1 MLVGVTTPKSEWE
14 SGLTKKRIA
23 LAENEVL
30 GRGDECFSTQPREG
44 KRSHRNSKTRWYRH
58 AQVTLVACM
67 IALSLWNMNLLGID
81 DEKGKQVSF
90 TTKQQRTY
98 PAGVASLK
106 VSRLSEKIPPTYP
119 GVQHDLS
126 RKPDTLALLYPP
138 GFLGGY
144 RNQVIRLISLCVHAR
159 KTNLTQL
166 LLPSLL
172 WATQLNGIGVQVQ
185 WFTIPMEWVFDVE
198 HWNLFSDNLPRLVEN
213 VANSDCWVRG
223 TNESRNQPLNPL
235 QRGSLQQGFLGP
247 ISNITTGF
255 LDGTINLNPRR
266 VDYYPEVE
274 FCQHPVVY
282 GGGRT
287 YGRLWNDYISYRKN
301 KDFNGSIPFQQDE
314 WVLRALQPAH
324 QWRKTA
330 QECISLHT
338 ANEKYIALHARVELE
353 IFAHACGRE
362 MEWNLTKI
370 FQQVEIL
377 SENDAYRNVSGL
389 FVAVSRAGMREE
401 GNYEKF
407 KNIADGNIEVLNRF
421 VGFGSEQ
428 PALLGRNHLSV
439 FECGEQ
445 MLTGFYAQHPGIP
458 DHGAL
463 LQSVINFYIAVNA
476 DAFVG
481 VSGSSYSTDVF
492 TTRYHMG
499 KGRQNFR
506 YTKGY
511 KVVPVENNGLP
522 SPHFNCRQKK

>member
-1 MLVGVTTPKSEWE
+1 
-14 SGLTKKRIA
+14 
-23 LAENEVL
+23 
-30 GRGDECFSTQPREG
+30 
-44 KRSHRNSKTRWYRH
+44 
-58 AQVTLVACM
+58 
-67 IALSLWNMNLLGID
+67 
-81 DEKGKQVSF
+81 
-90 TTKQQRTY
+90 
-98 PAGVASLK
+98 
-106 VSRLSEKIPPTYP
+106 
-119 GVQHDLS
+119 
-126 RKPDTLALLYPP
+126 
-138 GFLGGY
+138 
-144 RNQVIRLISLCVHAR
+144 
-159 KTNLTQL
+159 
-166 LLPSLL
+166 
-172 WATQLNGIGVQVQ
+172 
-185 WFTIPMEWVFDVE
+185 
-198 HWNLFSDNLPRLVEN
+198 
-213 VANSDCWVRG
+213 
-223 TNESRNQPLNPL
+223 
-235 QRGSLQQGFLGP
+235 
-247 ISNITTGF
+247 
-255 LDGTINLNPRR
+255 
-266 VDYYPEVE
+266 
-274 FCQHPVVY
+274 
-282 GGGRT
+282 
-287 YGRLWNDYISYRKN
+287 
-301 KDFNGSIPFQQDE
+301 
-314 WVLRALQPAH
+314 
-324 QWRKTA
+324 
-330 QECISLHT
+330 
-338 ANEKYIALHARVELE
+338 
-353 IFAHACGRE
+353 